1 MATRSITFV
10 SPAAGWVQVSPV
22 LPAAGG
28 VDVTNLPDVAL
39 REMPGRGTYSITWD
53 DEGWSD
59 WSASG
64 AVSDGG
70 SVQTTSDLTP
80 AGIQAMLEASAAKT
94 SAKPSGGAGSPGPAG
109 PPGPPGAPGR
119 PGDAGPSNLQVL
131 ENTQPVPPGTPANTV
146 LVRKVG

>member
-1 MATRSITFV
+1 MATRSITFI

-28 VDVTNLPDVAL
+28 IDVTNLPDVAL
-39 REMPGRGTYSITWD
+39 RETPGQGTYSITWD
-53 DEGWSD
+53 DEDWSY

-80 AGIQAMLEASAAKT
+80 AGIQSMLEASAEKT
-94 SAKPSGGAGSPGPAG
+94 SAKPSGGAGSLGP
-109 PPGPPGAPGR
+109 
-119 PGDAGPSNLQVL
+119 DNLRVL
-131 ENTQPVPPGTPANTV
+131 EKTQPVPPGTPANTV

>member
-1 MATRSITFV
+1 MASRSITFI

-39 REMPGRGTYSITWD
+39 RETPGRGTYSITWD

-80 AGIQAMLEASAAKT
+80 AGIQAMLEASVAKS
-94 SAKPSGGAGSPGPAG
+94 SAKPSGG
-109 PPGPPGAPGR
+109 PGALR
-119 PGDAGPSNLQVL
+119 PAPPARRAERAAAATSRYSPEPRQYVL
-131 ENTQPVPPGTPANTV
+131 TKQAH
-146 LVRKVG
+146 LVQNC

>member
-1 MATRSITFV
+1 MATRSITFI

-39 REMPGRGTYSITWD
+39 RETPGRGTYSISWD
-53 DEGWSD
+53 DEGWND

-109 PPGPPGAPGR
+109 PAGPPGPPGR
-119 PGDAGPSNLQVL
+119 PGDAGPSNLMVL
-131 ENTQPVPPGTPANTV
+131 ERAQPVLPGTPANTV
-146 LVRKVG
+146 LVRKAV

>member
-1 MATRSITFV
+1 M
-10 SPAAGWVQVSPV
+10 
-22 LPAAGG
+22 
-28 VDVTNLPDVAL
+28 AL
-39 REMPGRGTYSITWD
+39 RETPGRGTYSITWD

-80 AGIQAMLEASAAKT
+80 AGIQAMLEASAAGT

-109 PPGPPGAPGR
+109 PPGPPGQRGP
-119 PGDAGPSNLQVL
+119 AGPSNLMVL
-131 ENTQPVPPGTPANTV
+131 EKTQPVPAGTPANTV
-146 LVRKVG
+146 LVRKAV

>member
-1 MATRSITFV
+1 MATRSITFI
-10 SPAAGWVQVSPV
+10 SPAAGWVQVSPD

-28 VDVTNLPDVAL
+28 IDVTNLPDVAL
-39 REMPGRGTYSITWD
+39 RETPGRGTYSITWD
-53 DEGWSD
+53 DEDWSY

-109 PPGPPGAPGR
+109 PAGPAGPPGPPGASG
-119 PGDAGPSNLQVL
+119 SNNLRVL
-131 ENTQPVPPGTPANTV
+131 EKTQPVPPSTPANTV

>member
-1 MATRSITFV
+1 
-10 SPAAGWVQVSPV
+10 
-22 LPAAGG
+22 
-28 VDVTNLPDVAL
+28 
-39 REMPGRGTYSITWD
+39 MPGRGTYSITWD

-94 SAKPSGGAGSPGPAG
+94 SAKPSGGAGTPGPAG
-109 PPGPPGAPGR
+109 PPGPPGAPGT
-119 PGDAGPSNLQVL
+119 PGAAGPSNLRVL
-131 ENTQPVPPGTPANTV
+131 EKTQPVPPETPANTV
-146 LVRKVG
+146 LVRKAG

>member
-39 REMPGRGTYSITWD
+39 REAPGRGTYSISWD

-64 AVSDGG
+64 AVRDGG
-70 SVQTTSDLTP
+70 SVQTTSDLTT
-80 AGIQAMLEASAAKT
+80 AGIQGLLEASAAGT

-109 PPGPPGAPGR
+109 PPGPPGQRGP
-119 PGDAGPSNLQVL
+119 AGPSNLMVL
-131 ENTQPVPPGTPANTV
+131 EKTQPVPPGTPANTV
-146 LVRKVG
+146 LVRKAV

>member
-39 REMPGRGTYSITWD
+39 RETPGRGTDSITWD
-53 DEGWSD
+53 DEGWSY

-80 AGIQAMLEASAAKT
+80 TGIQAMLEASAEKT
-94 SAKPSGGAGSPGPAG
+94 SAKPSGGAGSPGP
-109 PPGPPGAPGR
+109 
-119 PGDAGPSNLQVL
+119 DNLRVL
-131 ENTQPVPPGTPANTV
+131 EKTQPVPPGTPANTV
-146 LVRKVG
+146 LVRKVD

>member
-39 REMPGRGTYSITWD
+39 RETPGRGTYSISWD
-53 DEGWSD
+53 DEGWGD

-80 AGIQAMLEASAAKT
+80 MGIQAMLEASASKT

-109 PPGPPGAPGR
+109 PPGPAGTPGQRGP
-119 PGDAGPSNLQVL
+119 AGPSNLMVL
-131 ENTQPVPPGTPANTV
+131 EKTQPVPPGMPANTV
-146 LVRKVG
+146 LVRKAV